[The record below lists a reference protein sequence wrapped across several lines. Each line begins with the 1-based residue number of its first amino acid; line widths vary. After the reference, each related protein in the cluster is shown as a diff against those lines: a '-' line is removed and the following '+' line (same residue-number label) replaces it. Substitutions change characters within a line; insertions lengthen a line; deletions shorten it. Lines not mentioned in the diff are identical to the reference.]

1 MLLDPLANAMSKIQN
16 AERARKKEVK
26 VAPASRLVSEIL
38 KLMVEEG
45 MLKGFEAVEDGR
57 AFRVLLHG
65 KVNSCG
71 AIKPRH
77 PVGIQ
82 DYEKWEKRYLPA
94 AGVGILVVSTPKGV
108 MTHRKAAEQGLGGR
122 LLAHVY

>member
-26 VAPASRLVSEIL
+26 VAPASRLVSEALQI
-38 KLMVEEG
+38 MADEG
-45 MLKGFEAVEDGR
+45 MVKGFEKVEDGR
-57 AFRVLLHG
+57 AFKVLLNG

-77 PVGIQ
+77 SVGIK

-94 AGVGILVVSTPKGV
+94 AGIGILIVSTPKGV
-108 MTHRKAAEQGLGGR
+108 MTHRRAAEQGLGGR

>member
-1 MLLDPLANAMSKIQN
+1 MSKIQN
-16 AERARKKEVK
+16 AERAKKKEVT
-26 VAPASRLVSEIL
+26 VAPASRLISEIL
-38 KLMVEEG
+38 KIMAEEG
-45 MLKGFEAVEDGR
+45 MVKGFEPVDVGR
-57 AFRVLLHG
+57 AFKVALHG

-77 PVGIQ
+77 PVGIE

-94 AGVGILVVSTPKGV
+94 AGVGILIVSTPRGV